1 MSTAQP
7 VPADGTADTPPPNIL
22 RRAIAASAMGNFT
35 EWFDYG
41 VYSVVTLY
49 ITKALTPGT
58 SIAITLGGFAISFL
72 IRPLG
77 GFIWGPVGDRVGRRR
92 VLATTILLM
101 AGSTFCV
108 GLIPTYKSIGFW
120 SIVILYL
127 LRMIQGFSTGGEY
140 GGAATFMAEYAPDK
154 RRGFMGSFLEFGTLS
169 GFALGSLITLVLQLS
184 TGDQFMQSWGWR
196 IPFFV
201 ALPLGLI
208 GLYLRSRLEDT
219 PVYRD
224 LEARGE
230 TEEKATTAL
239 AKVITGYWRPI
250 LVMSGLVIALNVVD
264 YTLLTYTP
272 TYVQEQLHL
281 SSTEALVLAS
291 VGQLFMMCFLP
302 LSGHI
307 SDRVGRRPMWL
318 FSMVG
323 LFVVAIPMYLLM
335 PVNFGLTIVAFI
347 VMGLLFVPQLSTIS
361 ATFPAFFPAPVR
373 YAGFAIAYNVATS
386 IFGGTASS
394 VNNALIDAT
403 GIKIF
408 PAFYMMASCVVGI
421 VAWFFMK
428 ETAGASLRG
437 SKVPEA
443 DRSKT
448 GKFRPAKA
456 A

>member
-1 MSTAQP
+1 
-7 VPADGTADTPPPNIL
+7 
-22 RRAIAASAMGNFT
+22 MGNFT

>member
-7 VPADGTADTPPPNIL
+7 TPADGTAASPSPSIL
-22 RRAIAASAMGNFT
+22 RRAIAASAIGNFT

-77 GFIWGPVGDRVGRRR
+77 GFIWGPIGDRIGRRR

-101 AGSTFCV
+101 AGATFCV
-108 GLIPTYKSIGFW
+108 GLIPNYSSIGFW
-120 SIVILYL
+120 SIVVLYL

-154 RRGFMGSFLEFGTLS
+154 RRGFLGSFLEFGTLS
-169 GFALGSLITLVLQLS
+169 GFALGSLITLGLQLS
-184 TGDQFMQSWGWR
+184 TGDAFMQAFGWR

-201 ALPLGLI
+201 ALPLGLV

-219 PVYRD
+219 PVFLD
-224 LEARGE
+224 LDAKGE
-230 TEEKATTAL
+230 TEQRATAAL
-239 AKVITGYWRPI
+239 KDLFTGYWRPI
-250 LVMSGLVIALNVVD
+250 LVLAGLVIALNVID

-272 TYVQEQLHL
+272 TYVQSQLHM
-281 SSTEALVLAS
+281 SETQALVLAS
-291 VGQLFMMCFLP
+291 VVQLFMMCFLP
-302 LSGHI
+302 LSGAI

-323 LFVVAIPMYLLM
+323 LFVVAIPMYLIM
-335 PVNFGLTIVAFI
+335 PINFGLSIVAFI

-361 ATFPAFFPAPVR
+361 ATFPAMFPTHVR
-373 YAGFAIAYNVATS
+373 YAGFAVAYNVSTS

-394 VNNALIDAT
+394 VNNALINLT

-408 PAFYMMASCVVGI
+408 PAFYMMASCVVGL
-421 VAWFFMK
+421 VAWLFLK

-437 SKVPEA
+437 SAIPEA
-443 DRSKT
+443 KRSKT
-448 GKFRPAKA
+448 GKFRPATTT
-456 A
+456 

>member
-7 VPADGTADTPPPNIL
+7 EPAEGTADNPPPNIL

-58 SIAITLGGFAISFL
+58 SVAITLGGFAISFL

-77 GFIWGPVGDRVGRRR
+77 GFIWGPIGDRIGRRR

-108 GLIPTYKSIGFW
+108 GLIPTYSSIGFW

-140 GGAATFMAEYAPDK
+140 GGAATFMAEYAPDS

-169 GFALGSLITLVLQLS
+169 GFAGGSLVTLALQLS
-184 TGDQFMQSWGWR
+184 TGDNFMQSWGWR

-208 GLYLRSRLEDT
+208 GLYLRTRLEDT
-219 PVYRD
+219 PVFRD
-224 LEARGE
+224 LESKGE
-230 TEEKATTAL
+230 TEHKATTAL

-272 TYVQEQLHL
+272 TYVQDQLHL
-281 SSTEALVLAS
+281 SSTQALVLAS
-291 VGQLFMMCFLP
+291 VGQLFMMGFLP

-323 LFVVAIPMYLLM
+323 LFVVAIPMYLIM
-335 PVNFGLTIVAFI
+335 PINFGLTIVAFM

-361 ATFPAFFPAPVR
+361 ATFPAFFPTQVR
-373 YAGFAIAYNVATS
+373 YAGFAVAYNVATS

-443 DRSKT
+443 QRSKT
-448 GKFRPAKA
+448 GKFRPARA

>member
-7 VPADGTADTPPPNIL
+7 VPANPSADAPSPSVL
-22 RRAIAASAMGNFT
+22 RRAIAAAAVGNFT

-49 ITKALTPGT
+49 ITRALTPGT
-58 SIAITLGGFAISFL
+58 SVAIVLGGFAISFL

-77 GFIWGPVGDRVGRRR
+77 GFIWGPIGDRIGRRR
-92 VLATTILLM
+92 VLATTIMLM

-108 GLIPTYKSIGFW
+108 GLIPTYSSIGFW

-169 GFALGSLITLVLQLS
+169 GFAGGSLITLALQLS
-184 TGDQFMQSWGWR
+184 TGDAFMQSWGWR

-224 LEARGE
+224 LQATGQ
-230 TEEKATTAL
+230 TEHKATVAL
-239 AKVITGYWRPI
+239 AKVITGHWRPI

-272 TYVQEQLHL
+272 TYVQDQLNL
-281 SSTEALVLAS
+281 SSTQALVLAS
-291 VGQLFMMCFLP
+291 VVQLFMMCFLP

-307 SDRVGRRPMWL
+307 SDKVGRRPMWL

-323 LFVVAIPMYLLM
+323 LFVVAIPMYLIM
-335 PVNFGLTIVAFI
+335 PANFGLTIVAFM

-373 YAGFAIAYNVATS
+373 YAGFAVAYNVATS

-394 VNNALIDAT
+394 VNNALINAT

-421 VAWFFMK
+421 VAWLFMK
-428 ETAGASLRG
+428 ETAGASLKG
-437 SKVPEA
+437 SQVPQA

-448 GKFRPAKA
+448 DKLDPANA

>member
-7 VPADGTADTPPPNIL
+7 TSADDTADNPPPNIL

-58 SIAITLGGFAISFL
+58 SVAITLGGFAVSFL

-77 GFIWGPVGDRVGRRR
+77 GFIWGPIGDRIGRRR

-108 GLIPTYKSIGFW
+108 GLIPTYASIGFW

-140 GGAATFMAEYAPDK
+140 GGAATFMAEYAPDR

-169 GFALGSLITLVLQLS
+169 GFAGGSLVTLALQLS
-184 TGDQFMQSWGWR
+184 TSDSFMHSWGWR

-208 GLYLRSRLEDT
+208 GLYLRTRLEDT
-219 PVYRD
+219 PVFRD
-224 LEARGE
+224 LESKGE
-230 TEEKATTAL
+230 TAHKATTAL

-272 TYVQEQLHL
+272 TYVQDQLHL
-281 SSTEALVLAS
+281 SSTQALVLAS

-318 FSMVG
+318 FSMLG
-323 LFVVAIPMYLLM
+323 LFVVAIPMYLIM
-335 PVNFGLTIVAFI
+335 PINFGLTIVAFM

-361 ATFPAFFPAPVR
+361 ATFPAFFPTPVR
-373 YAGFAIAYNVATS
+373 YAGFAVAYNVATS

-443 DRSKT
+443 ARSRT